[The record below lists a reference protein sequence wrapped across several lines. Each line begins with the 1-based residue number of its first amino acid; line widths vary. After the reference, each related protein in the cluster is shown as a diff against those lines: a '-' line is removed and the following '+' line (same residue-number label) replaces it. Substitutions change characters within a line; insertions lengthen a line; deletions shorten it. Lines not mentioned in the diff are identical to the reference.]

1 LWHDSNRQLFHFSC
15 NAFFYRKT
23 VVVDEIVRRADITA
37 YCAGRKQQMKR
48 TLVALVLPGL
58 LAFGSLGL
66 GVALTAAPAG
76 ATENAHAT
84 MDHTW
89 HGTITKINAKMGTTS
104 SFSFKKGTETYVVHW
119 DAMTHFVMGT
129 AKNIKVGA
137 LVTVT
142 GTVKG
147 MIITGTK
154 LDV

>member
-1 LWHDSNRQLFHFSC
+1 
-15 NAFFYRKT
+15 
-23 VVVDEIVRRADITA
+23 VDETVRGAYITA
-37 YCAGRKQQMKR
+37 YCAEREQEMKR
-48 TLVALVLPGL
+48 VIAALVLPGAL
-58 LAFGSLGL
+58 VVGSLGL
-66 GVALTAAPAG
+66 SAALTTATAG
-76 ATENAHAT
+76 ATESAHVT

-154 LDV
+154 IDV

>member
-1 LWHDSNRQLFHFSC
+1 
-15 NAFFYRKT
+15 
-23 VVVDEIVRRADITA
+23 
-37 YCAGRKQQMKR
+37 MKR
-48 TLVALVLPGL
+48 FIATLAMSGVL
-58 LAFGSLGL
+58 AVGSLGL
-66 GVALTAAPAG
+66 SAAFTTVPAG
-76 ATENAHAT
+76 AAEGAHAT

-89 HGTITKINAKMGTTS
+89 HGRITKINAKMGTTS

-129 AKNIKVGA
+129 AKDIKVGA

-142 GTVKG
+142 GTVKV

>member
-1 LWHDSNRQLFHFSC
+1 MKKVIA
-15 NAFFYRKT
+15 AF
-23 VVVDEIVRRADITA
+23 VVP
-37 YCAGRKQQMKR
+37 G
-48 TLVALVLPGL
+48 ALAL
-58 LAFGSLGL
+58 GSLGF
-66 GVALTAAPAG
+66 VAASSSVPAG
-76 ATENAHAT
+76 AAETAHVT

-89 HGTITKINAKMGTTS
+89 HGTITKINAKMGTTN

>member
-1 LWHDSNRQLFHFSC
+1 
-15 NAFFYRKT
+15 
-23 VVVDEIVRRADITA
+23 
-37 YCAGRKQQMKR
+37 MKR
-48 TLVALVLPGL
+48 LLAALVLPGA

-66 GVALTAAPAG
+66 GVAITTAPAG

-84 MDHTW
+84 MNHTW
-89 HGTITKINAKMGTTS
+89 HGTITKINAKMGATS
-104 SFSFKKGTETYVVHW
+104 SFSFKKGTETFVVHW
-119 DAMTHFVMGT
+119 NAMTHFNMGT

-154 LDV
+154 IDV

>member
-1 LWHDSNRQLFHFSC
+1 LQPSS
-15 NAFFYRKT
+15 YR
-23 VVVDEIVRRADITA
+23 EHSPLGRSASASHSRPRR
-37 YCAGRKQQMKR
+37 
-48 TLVALVLPGL
+48 LALPRV
-58 LAFGSLGL
+58 
-66 GVALTAAPAG
+66 
-76 ATENAHAT
+76 AHAT

-89 HGTITKINAKMGTTS
+89 HGKITKINAKMGTTS

>member
-1 LWHDSNRQLFHFSC
+1 
-15 NAFFYRKT
+15 
-23 VVVDEIVRRADITA
+23 
-37 YCAGRKQQMKR
+37 MKR
-48 TLVALVLPGL
+48 ILAALVLPGA
-58 LAFGSLGL
+58 LAVGSLGL
-66 GVALTAAPAG
+66 GVGLTAAPVG

-104 SFSFKKGTETYVVHW
+104 SFSFKKGTETFVVHW
-119 DAMTHFVMGT
+119 DAMTHFIMGT

-142 GTVKG
+142 GTAKG

>member
-1 LWHDSNRQLFHFSC
+1 
-15 NAFFYRKT
+15 
-23 VVVDEIVRRADITA
+23 
-37 YCAGRKQQMKR
+37 MKR
-48 TLVALVLPGL
+48 ILAALVLPGA
-58 LAFGSLGL
+58 LAIGSLGL
-66 GVALTAAPAG
+66 RCRTHDRARWRDRD
-76 ATENAHAT
+76 AHAT

-154 LDV
+154 IDVYVKKTRPAEGQKTAGRPCRISSPPR

>member
-1 LWHDSNRQLFHFSC
+1 
-15 NAFFYRKT
+15 
-23 VVVDEIVRRADITA
+23 
-37 YCAGRKQQMKR
+37 MKR
-48 TLVALVLPGL
+48 VIAAFVLPGA
-58 LAFGSLGL
+58 LAFGTLGL
-66 GVALTAAPAG
+66 GATVSSAPAG
-76 ATENAHAT
+76 ATERAHAT

-89 HGTITKINAKMGTTS
+89 HGRITKINAKMGTTS

>member
-1 LWHDSNRQLFHFSC
+1 
-15 NAFFYRKT
+15 
-23 VVVDEIVRRADITA
+23 
-37 YCAGRKQQMKR
+37 MKR
-48 TLVALVLPGL
+48 VIAALVLPGAL
-58 LAFGSLGL
+58 VVGSLGL
-66 GVALTAAPAG
+66 SAALTTATAG
-76 ATENAHAT
+76 ATESAHVT

-137 LVTVT
+137 PVTVT

-154 LDV
+154 IDV

>member
-1 LWHDSNRQLFHFSC
+1 
-15 NAFFYRKT
+15 
-23 VVVDEIVRRADITA
+23 
-37 YCAGRKQQMKR
+37 MKR
-48 TLVALVLPGL
+48 FLAALVLPGA
-58 LAFGSLGL
+58 LAIGSLGL
-66 GVALTAAPAG
+66 GVAFTGAPAG
-76 ATENAHAT
+76 ATESAHAT

-89 HGTITKINAKMGTTS
+89 HGKITKINAKMGTTS

-154 LDV
+154 LHV